1 MNQLAQYSVVQ
12 FRPSAD
18 REEVINIGIL
28 VRLSGKWDVRL
39 LADASKVV
47 TLNPLYPTEGMT
59 AIAVTLTTLVR
70 GQDTFAS
77 VHRLLNELGG
87 SPGLQQFVGQFP
99 AKDAQQYE
107 SEIAWIMSDLVE
119 IPTPKTEGR
128 IRFAVE
134 QRLRTKLR
142 NHFKNQHLLAK
153 SKDQIHDH
161 KVVENFPI
169 EEGKGL
175 FAEFAL
181 KNTCMH
187 ITETVD
193 FDVGLSNNR
202 NKRLE
207 AQAKTL
213 VLSAAKARLGPATE
227 TYVVVSGSN
236 RHVAKTSISL
246 LQDYADV
253 FALESSDDMNEYFRR
268 IHNAAN
274 SSHPPL
280 AQH

>member
-12 FRPSAD
+12 LRPIAD

-28 VRLSGKWDVRL
+28 IRRAGQWDVRL
-39 LADASKVV
+39 LPDASKVL

-70 GQDTFAS
+70 GLDTFTSA
-77 VHRLLNELGG
+77 HRLLDELGG
-87 SPGLQQFVGQFP
+87 SPGLQKFIGQFP
-99 AKDAQQYE
+99 AEDSQQYE
-107 SEIAWIMSDLVE
+107 SEIAWIMAELVE
-119 IPTPKTEGR
+119 IPVPKSDGR
-128 IRFAVE
+128 VRFAVE

-142 NHFKNQHLLAK
+142 NHFRSLHLLAR

-213 VLSAAKARLGPATE
+213 ILSAAKSRLGASTK

-268 IHNAAN
+268 IHSAAKLN
-274 SSHPPL
+274 QPL
-280 AQH
+280 LN